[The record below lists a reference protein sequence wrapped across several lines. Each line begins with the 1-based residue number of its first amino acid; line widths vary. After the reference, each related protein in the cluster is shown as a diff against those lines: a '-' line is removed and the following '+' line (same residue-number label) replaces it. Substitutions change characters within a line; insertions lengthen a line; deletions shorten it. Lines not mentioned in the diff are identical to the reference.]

1 MKNVLIKITIKYFNF
16 NTSLCQHIYSL
27 DGGNNSERQA
37 DFSAKK
43 NQWSHSYCAH
53 SFSGQ
58 ICRHGVEWEPGSG
71 WWGPPDL

>member
-1 MKNVLIKITIKYFNF
+1 MYLERGHPAFLTTLVVLVNIDSLNTCILKNVLIKITIKYSNF

-43 NQWSHSYCAH
+43 N
-53 SFSGQ
+53 
-58 ICRHGVEWEPGSG
+58 
-71 WWGPPDL
+71 